1 MSSRTLTVI
10 IFTLLIISSVLII
23 SYGIFKKYNEWQ
35 MFEAS
40 KSGDFKKLALS
51 ILRSKTDVNKKDKH
65 GFTPI
70 MYAANM
76 GNYTT
81 FRFLFNMKADITV
94 ETKDGEGLLL
104 LVSGSKQNVIP
115 SPYRDKDRVLII
127 NILLSRGMD
136 INVESSIN
144 RMPLAYA
151 SEYGYVETVYFL
163 LNNRSIVNNI
173 DKKGHSPLSLAVQNE
188 RPIISRILLENG
200 AILKSEL

>member
-10 IFTLLIISSVLII
+10 IFTLLVISSVLII
-23 SYGIFKKYNEWQ
+23 SYGIFKKHNEWQ

-40 KSGDFKKLALS
+40 KSGEFKKLALS
-51 ILRSKTDVNKKDKH
+51 ILRSKTYVNKKDKY

-104 LVSGSKQNVIP
+104 LAAGSKQNVIP
-115 SPYRDKDRVLII
+115 SPYSDKDRALII
-127 NILLSRGMD
+127 HLLLSRGMD
-136 INVESSIN
+136 INVESSIG
-144 RMPLAYA
+144 RMPLSYA
-151 SEYGYVETVYFL
+151 SGCGYTETVYFL

-173 DKKGHSPLSLAVQNE
+173 DKKGYSALSLAIQNE
-188 RPIISRILLENG
+188 HPIVSRILLENG
-200 AILKSEL
+200 ALLKELL